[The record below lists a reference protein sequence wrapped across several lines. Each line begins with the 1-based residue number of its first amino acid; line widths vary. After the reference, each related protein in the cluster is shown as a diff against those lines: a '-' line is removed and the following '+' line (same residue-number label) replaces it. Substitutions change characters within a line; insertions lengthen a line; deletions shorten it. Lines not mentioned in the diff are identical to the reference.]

1 MTRSGS
7 NTTSKV
13 LIRLTG
19 RRKHGARVMLLS
31 SQPNCNFASEHT
43 VKFCL
48 SMYGTM
54 MWSAEHCYKISCISN
69 EGKISNSLHRHQHR
83 HRKHRRSL
91 NLRSEEAL
99 AAVGST
105 RWVELEVEP
114 VARSRREEETCASS
128 AVRDE
133 PFVLFFLVRRL
144 VETMI

>member
-1 MTRSGS
+1 MR
-7 NTTSKV
+7 
-13 LIRLTG
+13 
-19 RRKHGARVMLLS
+19 
-31 SQPNCNFASEHT
+31 
-43 VKFCL
+43 
-48 SMYGTM
+48 
-54 MWSAEHCYKISCISN
+54 SAEHCYKILCFSN
-69 EGKISNSLHRHQHR
+69 EGRISNSLHRHQHR